1 MKQVILALAILV
13 AGAALIF
20 ALAGRRPAGNAP
32 AHSAGA
38 KASGRESALTPPW
51 PPATDQAIAVS
62 KDLFAKNY
70 YVVLDASGSMKDQAC
85 SGSQSKMQ
93 AAKAALAAFAASVP
107 GDANIGL
114 QVFDQQGVSERLALS
129 AGNRENFIRLVNTA
143 EASGGT
149 PLLDSVNQAYAKL
162 TAQARRQLG
171 YGEYHLVV
179 VTDGE
184 ANPGQDPTPAIDRL
198 LNESPVVLHTI
209 GFCIGNTHS
218 LNQAGR
224 TLYKAADNPGALQ
237 QGLADVLAEAPQFSV
252 QKFK

>member
-13 AGAALIF
+13 VGAAVI
-20 ALAGRRPAGNAP
+20 ALLGRRPGADAP

-38 KASGRESALTPPW
+38 KASGRERALTPPW
-51 PPATDQAIAVS
+51 PPATDQAVAVS

-93 AAKAALAAFAASVP
+93 AAKTALAAFAASVP

-114 QVFDQQGVSERLALS
+114 QVFDQQGVNERLALGT
-129 AGNRENFIRLVNTA
+129 GNRENFIRLVNTA

-184 ANPGQDPTPAIDRL
+184 ANSGQDPTPVIDRL
-198 LNESPVVLHTI
+198 LKESPVVLHTI
-209 GFCIGNTHS
+209 GFCIGSTHS
-218 LNQAGR
+218 LNQSGR

-237 QGLADVLAEAPQFSV
+237 HGLADVLAEAPQFSV